1 MTFWEEMLQGPG
13 SCLRFFRLQMALV
26 VPFTAWLM
34 VTAYRSALQ
43 QQQRLGAHP
52 ALIRKYSFEIMAAQ
66 VPSKTC

>member
-34 VTAYRSALQ
+34 VTAYGSALP
-43 QQQRLGAHP
+43 QQQRLGAHQ
-52 ALIRKYSFEIMAAQ
+52 ALIRKNSFEIMAAQ
-66 VPSKTC
+66 VPSKIY